1 MGPKWGLWGNGG
13 VLCVVPLMGPKW
25 GPLGNVCEGAT
36 EMRQRYKW
44 DERDMRQRC
53 DGDATEMRETW
64 LCLCSVSVLSLF
76 LTLPLSLT
84 PILWKVLFG
93 SSCVLCLREKGN
105 TWENPLHLTRE
116 PVKDQSSE
124 ASATSVYFCLCP
136 SLCSLAS
143 VCARL
148 SLYVYL
154 CPSVSICL
162 CPSLLFLFS
171 FQQIQDAILR
181 GGRDYLL
188 FLFSFQKIH
197 DSIFRGGRDYWK
209 LG

>member
-1 MGPKWGLWGNGG
+1 MCAKVWQR
-13 VLCVVPLMGPKW
+13 CDRD
-25 GPLGNVCEGAT
+25 T
-36 EMRQRYKW
+36 SEMR
-44 DERDMRQRC
+44 ETCARDATAMRQRC
-53 DGDATEMRETW
+53 ERHDF
-64 LCLCSVSVLSLF
+64 VSVLSLF

-84 PILWKVLFG
+84 LILWKVLFG

-116 PVKDQSSE
+116 PLKDQSSE

-162 CPSLLFLFS
+162 CPSLL
-171 FQQIQDAILR
+171 I
-181 GGRDYLL
+181 
-188 FLFSFQKIH
+188 LFSFQKIN